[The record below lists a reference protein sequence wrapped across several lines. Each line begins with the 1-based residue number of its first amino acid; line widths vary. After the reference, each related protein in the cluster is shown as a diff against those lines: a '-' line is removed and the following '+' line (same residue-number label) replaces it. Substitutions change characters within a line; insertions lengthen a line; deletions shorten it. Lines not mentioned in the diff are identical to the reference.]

1 VRLLLPC
8 AALLLAA
15 ACASKAKLVAQ
26 GGECLQAT
34 DCADGLVCVPQKD
47 GSRICDN
54 DLSGVQK
61 TEDASPPPAK
71 DGGPKD
77 GATDG
82 AVTDAP
88 PPPADAPDDTGGGT
102 DSATD

>member
-1 VRLLLPC
+1 MRAFLAC
-8 AALLLAA
+8 AAIVLAA
-15 ACASKAKLVAQ
+15 GCATKAKAVAQ

-61 TEDASPPPAK
+61 TEDASPPPAR
-71 DGGPKD
+71 DGGPRD
-77 GATDG
+77 GASDG
-82 AVTDAP
+82 AATDA
-88 PPPADAPDDTGGGT
+88 PPPADAPDDTCGGA